1 VAPARR
7 SALRAQIVILVVAF
21 LVAGVGAAVWSRTVA
36 SDDDGVETVSL
47 DRASAAE
54 VAPNLLT
61 RDHGGEAFGEVVVL
75 TAVGDEYRLA
85 SDGRPMVVNFWYSA
99 CGPCSR
105 ELTWFGQLASE
116 LGDSVRF
123 VGVNPEDEADRM
135 VDYAAERGVDYELY
149 RDDDYAAQ
157 DHFEIVG
164 FPLTLFVD
172 ADGTIVG
179 QANEL
184 TDGELRALVG
194 ALTG

>member
-1 VAPARR
+1 MAPARR
-7 SALRAQIVILVVAF
+7 SALRAQIVILVVAL

-36 SDDDGVETVSL
+36 SDDDGIETVSL
-47 DRASAAE
+47 DRNSTDE

-61 RDHGGEAFGEVVVL
+61 RDHGGEEFGEVDVL
-75 TAVGDEYRLA
+75 GADGAAFRLA

-105 ELTWFGQLASE
+105 ELKWFGQLADE
-116 LGDSVRF
+116 LGDTVRF
-123 VGVNPEDEADRM
+123 VGVNPQDDADRM
-135 VDYAAERGVDYELY
+135 VDYASERGVGYELY
-149 RDDDYAAQ
+149 LDDEYAAQ

-172 ADGTIVG
+172 AGGTIVG

-184 TDGELRALVG
+184 TDSELRANVEAFAG
-194 ALTG
+194 

>member
-1 VAPARR
+1 
-7 SALRAQIVILVVAF
+7 VILVVAF

-47 DRASAAE
+47 DRSSADE

-61 RDHGGEAFGEVVVL
+61 RDHGGEAFGEVGVL
-75 TAVGDEYRLA
+75 TADGADFRLA
-85 SDGRPMVVNFWYSA
+85 TDGRPMVVNFWYSA

-105 ELTWFGQLASE
+105 ELKWFGQLAAE
-116 LGDSVRF
+116 LGDTVRF
-123 VGVNPEDEADRM
+123 VGVNPEDDAARM

-149 RDDDYAAQ
+149 LDDDYAAQ
-157 DHFEIVG
+157 DQFEIVG
-164 FPLTLFVD
+164 FPLTLFVA

-184 TDGELRALVG
+184 TDGELRANVE
-194 ALTG
+194 ALAG